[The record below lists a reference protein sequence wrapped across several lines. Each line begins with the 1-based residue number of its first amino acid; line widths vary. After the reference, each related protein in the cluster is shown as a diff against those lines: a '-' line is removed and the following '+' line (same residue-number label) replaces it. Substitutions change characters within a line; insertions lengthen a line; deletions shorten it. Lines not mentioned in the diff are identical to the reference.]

1 MTKIIVEI
9 FDKKMEEHQNCI
21 VRQNRAIAIREF
33 VDICKD
39 KNSIIAKHPEDY
51 KLIQLGVLDENK
63 GIIDNTITDIM
74 EATDAVALNET
85 HTL

>member
-63 GIIDNTITDIM
+63 GIIDNSIVDIM
-74 EATDAVALNET
+74 EATDAVAINET

>member
-1 MTKIIVEI
+1 MSKIIVEI

-51 KLIQLGVLDENK
+51 KLIQLGVLDESK
-63 GIIDNTITDIM
+63 GIVDNTIIDIM
-74 EATDAVALNET
+74 EATDAVAINEA

>member
-1 MTKIIVEI
+1 MTKIIIEI

-63 GIIDNTITDIM
+63 GIIDNSIVDIM
-74 EATDAVALNET
+74 EATDAVAINET

>member
-63 GIIDNTITDIM
+63 GIIDNSVVDIM
-74 EATDAVALNET
+74 EATDAVAINET